1 MGVSLHDNIERRILC
16 FNIYIIRVVLRYGR
30 FANLETAGTMTMLY
44 AVCCWPVGSYQ
55 ERRGD
60 NQPGSLDVE
69 TR

>member
-44 AVCCWPVGSYQ
+44 AVSQLVRIRKG
-55 ERRGD
+55 EG
-60 NQPGSLDVE
+60 V
-69 TR
+69 T